1 MISWKQTLRG
11 QRIFN
16 SIHHPS
22 SKIQNRLQSNIPIRN
37 ADVLVGINPPPVT
50 RYPPKRHRRLPKSQI
65 EPSLNASP
73 AIELQ
78 SNENEPKCDNTL
90 DPFSPEASASLP

>member
-1 MISWKQTLRG
+1 MI
-11 QRIFN
+11 
-16 SIHHPS
+16 HPS
-22 SKIQNRLQSNIPIRN
+22 FKTER
-37 ADVLVGINPPPVT
+37 
-50 RYPPKRHRRLPKSQI
+50 
-65 EPSLNASP
+65 SLNASP